1 MSDENPLPRPRLR
14 YVDIFP
20 VPGEEGKRAFGIRDP
35 QHVSDKVLR
44 LQIEAACALQFFD
57 GAHTLPEIQA
67 AYREAYKVEFPLDL
81 LERLCQVLDEG
92 LFLDGDNFD
101 LHYRRLASAFHEA
114 TVREA
119 FHAGVSYDENPAA
132 LKEGLGQL
140 FALPDG
146 PGLPGR
152 RDSGR
157 SIPGIIVPHIDL
169 RLGGHAYAWAY
180 KEVAEAPPPELF
192 VILGTGHNGTRNPYV
207 LTCKRFA
214 TPLGEVPVE
223 AGFISGLQARHDGDL
238 FEDELAHRSEHTI
251 EFQVLFI
258 QQLFGNTTPVVP
270 VLCSFSHGDPGHGR
284 AGESIGRFIEAL
296 RTMIAQDG
304 RRICLIA
311 SADLAHVG
319 PRYGDANGFSGE
331 ELKAVK
337 DADREMLEHVERV
350 DAEGFLGYLAQEDD
364 RRRICGFSPIY
375 TMLKAM
381 QAEKGRVVAH
391 AHGEMDPVGSIC
403 SFASVVF
410 E

>member
-1 MSDENPLPRPRLR
+1 MSDENPLVRPRLR

-57 GAHTLPEIQA
+57 GAHTLQEIQA
-67 AYREAYKVEFPLDL
+67 AYREAYKIEFPLDL
-81 LERLCQVLDEG
+81 LEQLCRLLDEG
-92 LFLDGDNFD
+92 LFLDSDNFE
-101 LHYRRLASAFHEA
+101 LHYRRLASSFHEA
-114 TVREA
+114 PVREA
-119 FHAGVSYDENPAA
+119 FHAGVSYDEDPAA

-140 FALPDG
+140 FAPPDG

-152 RDSGR
+152 PDSRR
-157 SIPGIIVPHIDL
+157 SIPGIVVPHIDL

-180 KEVAEAPPPELF
+180 KELAEAQPPELF
-192 VILGTGHNGTRNPYV
+192 VILGTGHTGTRNPYV

-223 AGFISGLQARHDGDL
+223 AGFVSALQERHGGEL

-270 VLCSFSHGDPGHGR
+270 VLCSFSHGDPGHGA
-284 AGESIGRFIEAL
+284 AGEAIERFIEAL
-296 RTMIAQDG
+296 RTMMAEDG

-319 PRYGDANGFSGE
+319 PRYGDAKGFSGE
-331 ELKAVK
+331 ELEAVK

-375 TMLKAM
+375 TMLKAV

-391 AHGEMDPVGSIC
+391 DHGDMDPVGSIC

>member
-1 MSDENPLPRPRLR
+1 MSDENPLVRPRLR

-67 AYREAYKVEFPLDL
+67 AYREAYKIEFPLDL
-81 LERLCQVLDEG
+81 LEQLCRLLDEG
-92 LFLDGDNFD
+92 LFLDSDNFE
-101 LHYRRLASAFHEA
+101 LHYRRLASSFHEA
-114 TVREA
+114 PVREA
-119 FHAGVSYDENPAA
+119 FHAGVSYDEDPAA

-140 FALPDG
+140 FAPPDG

-152 RDSGR
+152 RDSRR
-157 SIPGIIVPHIDL
+157 SIPGIVVPHIDL

-180 KEVAEAPPPELF
+180 KELAEAQPPELF

-223 AGFISGLQARHDGDL
+223 AEFISGLQERHGGEL

-270 VLCSFSHGDPGHGR
+270 VLCSFSHGDPGHGST
-284 AGESIGRFIEAL
+284 GEAIERFIEAL
-296 RTMIAQDG
+296 RTMMAVDG

-319 PRYGDANGFSGE
+319 PRYGDPTGFSGE
-331 ELKAVK
+331 ELEAVK

-375 TMLKAM
+375 TMLKAV

-391 AHGEMDPVGSIC
+391 DHGDMDPVGSIC
-403 SFASVVF
+403 SFASVVL

>member
-1 MSDENPLPRPRLR
+1 MSGENPLLRPRLR
-14 YVDIFP
+14 HVDIFP
-20 VPGEEGKRAFGIRDP
+20 VPEEEGKRAFGVRDP

-81 LERLCQVLDEG
+81 LEQLCQVLDEG
-92 LFLDGDNFD
+92 LFLDSDNFEV
-101 LHYRRLASAFHEA
+101 HYRRLASSFHES

-140 FALPDG
+140 FAPPNG
-146 PGLPGR
+146 PGLPGG

-157 SIPGIIVPHIDL
+157 SIPGIVVPHIDL

-180 KEVAEAPPPELF
+180 KELAEAQPPELF

-214 TPLGEVPVE
+214 TPLGEAPVE
-223 AGFISGLQARHDGDL
+223 AGFISGLQARHGGEL

-270 VLCSFSHGDPGHGR
+270 VLCSFSHGDPGDGP
-284 AGESIGRFIEAL
+284 AGDSIERFIQAL
-296 RTMIAQDG
+296 RTMIAEDG

-319 PRYGDANGFSGE
+319 PRYGDAKGFSGE

-375 TMLKAM
+375 TMLRAM

-391 AHGEMDPVGSIC
+391 DHGDMDPVGSIC

>member
-1 MSDENPLPRPRLR
+1 MSDENPIERPRLR
-14 YVDIFP
+14 HLDIFP

-35 QHVSDKVLR
+35 QHISDKVLR

-67 AYREAYKVEFPLDL
+67 AYREAYKIEFPLDVLEQLRL
-81 LERLCQVLDEG
+81 LLDEG
-92 LFLDGDNFD
+92 LFLASENFEH
-101 LHYRRLASAFHEA
+101 HYRGLVNSFREA

-140 FALPDG
+140 FSPPNG

-152 RDSGR
+152 PASER
-157 SIPGIIVPHIDL
+157 SIPGIVVPHIDL

-180 KEVAEAPPPELF
+180 KELAEAQPPELF
-192 VILGTGHNGTRNPYV
+192 VILGTGHNATRNPYV

-223 AGFISGLQARHDGDL
+223 AGFISGLQARHGGEL

-270 VLCSFSHGDPGHGR
+270 VLCSFSHAEPGHGP
-284 AGESIGRFIEAL
+284 AGESIERFIEAL
-296 RTMIAQDG
+296 GTMIAQDG
-304 RRICLIA
+304 RRTCLIA

-319 PRYGDANGFSGE
+319 PRYGDAGGFDGE
-331 ELKAVK
+331 ELEAVK
-337 DADREMLEHVERV
+337 RADREMLSHVERV
-350 DAEGFLGYLAQEDD
+350 DAEGFLGYLAQEND

-375 TMLKAM
+375 TMLKVM
-381 QAEKGRVVAH
+381 QAERGRVVAH
-391 AHGEMDPVGSIC
+391 DHGEMDPVGSIC